1 MDAFYRGG
9 FHDLVITL
17 SSNKPLGIFSSGYLQ
32 NYSGLDGYITL
43 RDQTGVAHDMP
54 MAEVALSAEPAP
66 HEVFTGSLP
75 LSTLPDG
82 NYSVQCRVRDP
93 YGNYTVVGAVA
104 SPIGT
109 ETVESITFSIVE
121 GVLYMPSVALI
132 PTGEPASLSASGPG
146 ITFSAA
152 IVQRTLSATAPQ
164 HDVASAPSAGVSAQ
178 PSDPTLQSPNPNP
191 VR

>member
-1 MDAFYRGG
+1 MPNFYRAAY
-9 FHDLVITL
+9 HDLVITL
-17 SSNKPLGIFSSGYLQ
+17 SSDKMLGFLTTGYLQ

-43 RDQTGVAHDMP
+43 RDQAGVAHDMP

-82 NYSVQCRVRDP
+82 QYSVQCRVKDIV
-93 YGNYTVVGAVA
+93 GNYTIVGAVA

-109 ETVESITFSIVE
+109 ETVEVITFAIIN
-121 GVLYMPSVALI
+121 GVLYVPSVAL
-132 PTGEPASLSASGPG
+132 TASPAP
-146 ITFSAA
+146 
-152 IVQRTLSATAPQ
+152 
-164 HDVASAPSAGVSAQ
+164 GVSLTVGIVNRSLVA
-178 PSDPTLQSPNPNP
+178 PAPNGALVSPNPDPP